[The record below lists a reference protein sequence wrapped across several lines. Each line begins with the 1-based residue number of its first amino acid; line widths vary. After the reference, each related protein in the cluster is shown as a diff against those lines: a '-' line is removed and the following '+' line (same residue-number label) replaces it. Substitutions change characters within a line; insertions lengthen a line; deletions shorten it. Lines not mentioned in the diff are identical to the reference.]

1 MVGVRRE
8 PGGAARVITVM
19 AVVATTALL
28 LAGCSAKDDSSA
40 GTATAEPAITG
51 SAGAAGCTTAPD
63 TPTKIEYQQVAGVD
77 PNLLS
82 LEVYGPAS
90 GCPAMPV
97 VFWVHGGGWFAGD
110 MANEGTATKAAW
122 AAEHGWALVAVNYR
136 LSTPDAD
143 VVWPVHGQDAASAV
157 GYTLDHADELGIDP
171 SRVAVMGHSAGGHIV
186 SMLAVDPDLLAAVGH
201 ERSAVDCLVSLDTEG
216 YDLVER
222 VGAGGDITD
231 IMVANAF
238 GTDPAAL
245 AAASPLQTLEEAG
258 GPVPDALIVTRG
270 LPRRKAQATTFAD
283 ALRAAGG
290 TVTVVD
296 ASGYSHADV
305 NQKLGTA
312 GESVV
317 TPPVTTFLESCL
329 A

>member
-1 MVGVRRE
+1 MV
-8 PGGAARVITVM
+8 

-28 LAGCSAKDDSSA
+28 VVACGGNDDSSA
-40 GTATAEPAITG
+40 DTTATVPATTGTA
-51 SAGAAGCTTAPD
+51 GADRCTTAPD
-63 TPTKIEYQQVAGVD
+63 TPTRIEYEQVAGVD

-90 GCPAMPV
+90 GCPAVPV
-97 VFWVHGGGWFAGD
+97 VFWVHGGGWFTGD
-110 MANEGTATKAAW
+110 MDNEGTATKAAW

-136 LSTPDAD
+136 LSTPGAD
-143 VVWPVHGQDAASAV
+143 VMWPVHGQDAATAV

-171 SRVAVMGHSAGGHIV
+171 TRVAAMGHSAGGHIV

-201 ERSAVDCLVSLDTEG
+201 DRSDVDCLASLDTEG

-231 IMVANAF
+231 AMVANAF
-238 GTDPAAL
+238 GTDPAAQ
-245 AAASPLQTLEEAG
+245 AAASPRQTLEKVG
-258 GPVPDALIVTRG
+258 GPVADALIVTRG
-270 LPRRKAQATTFAD
+270 LPRRKAQATNFAD
-283 ALRAAGG
+283 TLRTAGG
-290 TVTVVD
+290 AVTVVD
-296 ASGYSHADV
+296 AEGYSHGDV
-305 NQKLGTA
+305 SLKLGTA
-312 GESVV
+312 DDSVV